1 MRPLPRGIVRRTA
14 ASVAATLVMLT
25 SCRPTS
31 FHSSAVATPNARESE
46 ARVAIGG
53 HGSYRVQVTHTAG
66 RAHMSENETVETRGD
81 ERNELIVAD
90 TNNDGKADLW
100 VVDTDGDGKA
110 DLFQFDHDG
119 DGKVDLTISDINEDG
134 QPDQVV
140 KGDGGHPA

>member
-1 MRPLPRGIVRRTA
+1 MAGADGELW
-14 ASVAATLVMLT
+14 
-25 SCRPTS
+25 
-31 FHSSAVATPNARESE
+31 
-46 ARVAIGG
+46 VAIGAG
-53 HGSYRVQVTHTAG
+53 WPYRVQVTDIAG

-81 ERNELIVAD
+81 ERHELIVAD

-119 DGKVDLTISDINEDG
+119 DGKVDLTISDRDEDG